1 MEPLRNI
8 YLSAR
13 FFKICGGIILWF
25 CVAFFVPFIFV
36 TGTILLATFIVL
48 AIADFIFLF
57 SSRDLLT
64 AMRYTGGMWSMGD
77 PNPVEIRI
85 SNLSKRQWKLEVID
99 ELPFEFQIRNFS
111 RSLVLKP
118 LEKHTLHYKLTPLSR
133 GLYEYG
139 DLHLMVS
146 SRLNLV
152 SRRQTIKATQSV
164 KVYPSFIQM
173 KQYELYSVSK
183 IARLHGIK
191 KMRRIGLSYEF
202 EQIKSY
208 VTGDDIRQINWK
220 ATGRHQQLM
229 TNQFEDEKSQPI
241 YSIIDKSRVMLMPF
255 NGMSLMDYAIN
266 TSLSISNIA
275 LRKHDK
281 AGLLTFSDKIGS
293 VIKADRKHG
302 QLRDITEALYNQ
314 KERNL
319 EANYE
324 LLYQSVKRM
333 ISTRSL
339 IFLYSNFES
348 IYGLR
353 RVLPV
358 LQKINQQHLLIVVF
372 FENIELDTITQQ
384 KARDLKGVYTTIL
397 AEQAVND
404 KFAIAHELQS
414 AGIQTLL
421 SRPEQ
426 LSITTINK
434 YLEIKSRGLL

>member
-25 CVAFFVPFIFV
+25 CVAFFVPFMFV
-36 TGTILLATFIVL
+36 TGTVLFATFIVL
-48 AIADFIFLF
+48 AIADFVFLF

-191 KMRRIGLSYEF
+191 KMRRIGLS
-202 EQIKSY
+202 
-208 VTGDDIRQINWK
+208 
-220 ATGRHQQLM
+220 
-229 TNQFEDEKSQPI
+229 
-241 YSIIDKSRVMLMPF
+241 
-255 NGMSLMDYAIN
+255 
-266 TSLSISNIA
+266 
-275 LRKHDK
+275 
-281 AGLLTFSDKIGS
+281 
-293 VIKADRKHG
+293 
-302 QLRDITEALYNQ
+302 
-314 KERNL
+314 
-319 EANYE
+319 
-324 LLYQSVKRM
+324 
-333 ISTRSL
+333 
-339 IFLYSNFES
+339 
-348 IYGLR
+348 
-353 RVLPV
+353 
-358 LQKINQQHLLIVVF
+358 
-372 FENIELDTITQQ
+372 
-384 KARDLKGVYTTIL
+384 
-397 AEQAVND
+397 
-404 KFAIAHELQS
+404 
-414 AGIQTLL
+414 
-421 SRPEQ
+421 
-426 LSITTINK
+426 
-434 YLEIKSRGLL
+434 

>member
-1 MEPLRNI
+1 M
-8 YLSAR
+8 
-13 FFKICGGIILWF
+13 
-25 CVAFFVPFIFV
+25 FV
-36 TGTILLATFIVL
+36 TGLILFTIFIILV
-48 AIADFIFLF
+48 IADFVFLF
-57 SSRDLLT
+57 SSRRLLT
-64 AMRYTGGMWSMGD
+64 ASRHTASMWSMGD
-77 PNPVEIRI
+77 LNSVEIRI
-85 SNLSKRQWKLEVID
+85 NNLSTRRWKLEVID
-99 ELPFEFQIRNFS
+99 ELPYEFQIRNFS
-111 RSLVLKP
+111 RSIILKS
-118 LEKHTLHYKLTPLSR
+118 LEKHILHYKLTSLSR
-133 GLYEYG
+133 GLYEFG
-139 DLHLMVS
+139 DLHLLVS
-146 SRLNLV
+146 TQLDLV
-152 SRRQTIKATQSV
+152 SRRQTLKATQTV

-281 AGLLTFSDKIGS
+281 AGLVTFSDKIGS

-302 QLRDITEALYNQ
+302 QLREITEALYNQ
-314 KERNL
+314 KEHNS

-324 LLYQSVKRM
+324 LLYQAIKRL

-339 IFLYSNFES
+339 ILLYSNFES

-372 FENIELDTITQQ
+372 FENIELDIITQQ
-384 KARDLKGVYTTIL
+384 KAQDLRGVYTTIL

-404 KFAIAHELQS
+404 KYAIVHELQAS
-414 AGIQTLL
+414 GIQTIL

-426 LSITTINK
+426 LSVNTINK